1 MSFEKEQGD
10 IAVIGLAVMGQNLI
24 LNMADKGFNV
34 VAYNRTQSKVAD
46 FLAGEAASKSIAGA
60 SDIDEMLGLL
70 KSPRKIM
77 LMVKAGEVVDSLIQQ
92 LIPKLYA
99 GDIIIDGGNS
109 DFRDTSRRVDEAT
122 AKGIHYLGVGVS
134 GGEEGA
140 RYGPSMMPGGN
151 EKAWQHVKPIFQA
164 IAAKT
169 ESGEVCC
176 DWVGRGGAGHFVK
189 MVHNGIEYGDM
200 QLIAETYAFM
210 KNALQMNHDDMHKVF
225 SQWQKGSLNS
235 YLIEITTDILGYREN
250 DEVLLEKILDV
261 AGQKGTGKLT
271 SINALE
277 SGIPLTLITESV
289 FARFLSSLK
298 DLREQSN
305 VVFSK
310 PNVRIE
316 EDKSVWIALLEHSLL
331 ASKLISYA
339 QGFMLMKEVSEQREW
354 ELNYGNIAL
363 MWRGGCIIR
372 SSFLDHIHQAFI
384 DEPDL
389 AFLGLNTHFKDLLE
403 ECIPAWRRLVSKSFE
418 LGLAMP
424 CMAAALSFFDGLT
437 TKDSS
442 ANMIQAQR
450 DYFGAHTYERK
461 DTPRGQFFHTNW
473 TGRGGDTSSS
483 TYNA

>member
-1 MSFEKEQGD
+1 MSFEEEQGD

-24 LNMADKGFNV
+24 LNMADNGFNV
-34 VAYNRTQSKVAD
+34 VAYNRTQSKVEE
-46 FLAGEAASKSIAGA
+46 FISGEAKSKSIVGA
-60 SDIDEMLGLL
+60 SDIDEMLSLL

-77 LMVKAGEVVDSLIQQ
+77 LMVKAGDVVDSLIEQ
-92 LIPKLYA
+92 LIPKLFA
-99 GDIIIDGGNS
+99 GDIIVDGGNS
-109 DFRDTSRRVDEAT
+109 DFRDTARRVEEAR

-140 RYGPSMMPGGN
+140 RHGPSMMPGGN
-151 EKAWQHVKPIFQA
+151 EKAWPHLKPIFQA

-169 ESGEVCC
+169 DKGDICC
-176 DWVGRGGAGHFVK
+176 DWVGSGGAGHFVK

-210 KNALQMNHDDMHKVF
+210 KSTLKLDHDEMQKVF
-225 SQWQKGSLNS
+225 EQWQAGSLNS
-235 YLIEITTDILGYREN
+235 YLIEITADILGYREN
-250 DEVLLEKILDV
+250 DEVLLENILDV

-271 SINALE
+271 SMSALE
-277 SGIPLTLITESV
+277 VGIPLTLITESV

-298 DLREQSN
+298 ELREQSEDL
-305 VVFSK
+305 FSK
-310 PNVRIE
+310 PVINLE
-316 EDKSVWIALLEHSLL
+316 GDQSEWILVLEKALL

-354 ELNYGNIAL
+354 DLNYGNIAL

-372 SSFLDHIHQAFI
+372 SSFLDNIHQAFV

-389 AFLGLNTHFKDLLE
+389 AFLGLNPYFKNLIE
-403 ECIPAWRRLVSKSFE
+403 ECMPAWRKLVSKSFE
-418 LGLAMP
+418 LGAAMP
-424 CMAAALSFFDGLT
+424 CMAAALSFFDGLA

-461 DTPRGQFFHTNW
+461 DRPRGEFFHTNW